1 MFGFNSGYVEDLY
14 AQYLQNPESVSASWR
29 DFFADFNP
37 GPTFTRNMDKKFADT
52 VKELY
57 RSTRDP
63 SVRQILSE
71 TLDAFEATKV
81 DDQGLGELIS
91 MWKKE
96 KERSYKQYGVR
107 LSSNQS
113 PSSTQL
119 TCLAR
124 TRDNQRR
131 DPSLGR

>member
-1 MFGFNSGYVEDLY
+1 MLIRILTD
-14 AQYLQNPESVSASWR
+14 
-29 DFFADFNP
+29 NP

-57 RSTRDP
+57 RTTHDP
-63 SVRQILSE
+63 SVRQMLSE
-71 TLDAFEATKV
+71 TLDTFEATKF

-107 LSSNQS
+107 APTKAVDSVFTKLTYLDRIPDS
-113 PSSTQL
+113 PWQVPIL
-119 TCLAR
+119 E
-124 TRDNQRR
+124 
-131 DPSLGR
+131 P